1 YKYSVGCGK
10 GGCEFE
16 HAVLKANVNRP
27 CIDETDASRKFTL
40 AGRSEFCGNI
50 KLEVPWSAS
59 EILIDNTQPYA
70 NYSFT
75 KIIDIPNNYLNA
87 PFQVIVHGNRNALK
101 DGKDEDV
108 YDCDK
113 TLTVNPDYKNFFYCP
128 DKDDSSI
135 GGDGR
140 FDYYNYNTKASW
152 YDFGGSSYPVWEAD
166 GKGNDCISDL
176 SIVDCS
182 PHPTDC
188 VFKTDK
194 MPASTCEGD
203 VFGDVNSNMVGGA
216 DFCRYVEKFAD
227 LGITAGCGNGNYCPN
242 DATTRAQAAI
252 LILKARGQS
261 PAGTCTGNAFTDVN
275 TASVGDLTCRYI
287 EKFKSL
293 GIAAGYADGSF
304 GPNNPMTRGQAA
316 VLILKAI
323 GQAPENVCTGAIFSD
338 VNSGMTGG
346 ELFCR
351 YVEKLANMGITV
363 GYGNGNYGPNDATT
377 RAQAAVLIMKAII
390 GDISKPK
397 NSVLD
402 ADKDGE
408 VEICISKDGIQ
419 GGWTDGDI
427 DEAVCE
433 LIPSADWYDCNPETE
448 CSAGEDDYPD
458 DGKGLCCGD
467 DQSEKNIQTIVKEG
481 GVVTQFEYSA
491 CCDASEGFVCATEF
505 GGCLKLG
512 DSICMPGVPAKQTC
526 KQSGSTYYMDIISD
540 LSCQNSCQRCDINE
554 DGEVTDIDTTAISN
568 FLDDGLPYD
577 QNYDTNNDESNNGDD
592 ISYCNAILFSNC
604 ESCEDKVN
612 NGDDAC
618 AVVDGDVIFGN
629 SDEFNCVG
637 EKKHNVEKRNPD
649 YCGLACNYKYD
660 AQSCNSDICGG
671 CDSNSDCGSMEY
683 CNVNSCSCEPLLCK
697 DELCTEMDCL
707 LCSSKQ
713 CVDTCTDAKEAKE
726 YLHNLNAT
734 IYGAKS
740 TTSGKIGGA
749 MEFDGVDDY
758 LHVPAS
764 YNLSNF
770 SIAVWVKPND
780 DSTATYGDAIFEKEF
795 ALKGTQLTWHSSGKF
810 MFMVSNGT
818 KPNQISGQAGKAKN
832 QWYLVIGTYNG
843 THAKLYVNGVKEG
856 ELETLSVP
864 NNTLAINMGAWETR
878 PAGTMSRPFKGVI
891 DEVKVYERALTTQ
904 EILQLFGNMPV
915 RNGMIMYYPFDEV
928 SSCTNTCSQGDCA
941 TCPYVCVA
949 TEEIEVTVD
958 NKDNDCD
965 GLIDEPYFNKG
976 GVYVWESSCNYYA
989 CVYKDTKSNVKI
1001 TGDLTSYTGIMLE
1014 GKDDFSFANKILD
1027 FKSYENVSDILDCVR
1042 VRSSSVMTFDV
1053 NYSGS
1058 KSKDNVYLGYY
1069 GKHPINNP
1077 FKYASPTCSQNCNSP
1092 NECGDNVFNLKFNCG
1107 YDECIF
1113 DCGGYWVDE
1122 AGPGLNNDYCSACT
1136 ESTECSTYTNEYSCY
1151 YDPCKGAGS
1160 AFGCRWENDECVD
1173 AFEQCAPG
1181 TTLCKDGSCSPNC
1194 KDKGKAECVLSY
1206 VDYAQIK
1213 DMAGNNNG
1221 KVVNA
1226 KLISKGKYGEG
1237 FDFNNAR
1244 IETPDSS
1251 DIDMDDEFTVVTWI
1265 KADTCS
1271 ETEAGIYEK
1280 GDFGLYIYEDDNK
1293 CYLRTEVDGD
1303 DIADIRIGD
1312 EKWIH
1317 TALVVSGDHAKFYI
1331 NGTLKG
1337 DESIGSLDN
1346 AGTLFI
1352 GSDHSNNY
1360 YDGKMDE
1367 FMIYDEAL
1375 DATQINK
1382 IYVNSEVSGK
1392 ALWYTFNADGFKSV
1406 ILGPVGPANGIC
1418 EMGEGCACEDC
1429 EGKQDSCTDGAI
1441 CDSEE
1446 ICGCPVGTTLCE
1458 DMTCSSDCDDK
1469 QGCNGAPNGNCQL
1482 YEGCACIDCRFKQ
1495 DSCVEGAICANDLCT
1510 KPGVIICKIGES
1522 LCADLTC
1529 DKTCDGHGGKQGCV
1543 VENGVCDK
1551 YEGCACADCNGK
1563 QDSCSDSAVCD
1574 YSTKLCKSK
1583 APGGE
1588 VPEEPEEGSG
1598 YCTQTQG
1605 GWGAA
1610 CNGGNVGCLRDSNW
1624 AKAVGS
1630 NLVVG
1635 EGFKMTFS
1643 NSKAVEDYLPAGKT
1657 AGALTKD
1664 HTNPIET
1671 ESGILG
1677 GQVTAL
1683 KLNVLYSE
1691 QGVGLKTTGKIGNL
1705 YIVSGKY
1712 AGMSVNE
1719 FLEHAEKVLG
1729 GYEQDSFADI
1739 NSAAT
1744 SINENFDNCNI
1755 DKGYLLFTKPSSDKL
1770 DCDMSLE
1777 VTDTLETLERFDI
1790 TATIK
1795 NNKDEDF
1802 SDVVVTLKAPD
1813 KMTLKESQK
1822 RISLAG
1828 MATET
1833 VVFEGLVNDYSYE
1846 TAEFTLDVE
1855 LLGKDK
1861 LSKDFE
1867 MEVEI
1872 PRFTIKA
1879 KPKFEYTPRNGEVCL
1894 DFYYVL
1900 NDEHQEPRDI
1910 EMEIL
1915 DPNAILSK
1923 TVLID
1928 FVSYV
1933 DSNSN
1938 ILVKPMTSNPYC
1950 LPKAD
1955 YEIKGYLYD
1964 ASTGFVSMSA
1974 ESSERIDLR

>member
-1 YKYSVGCGK
+1 MCISFIPDVYAGQDSACCPGCVNCCGSWCCCGNSGCPDGDDDDDDDDSCTPDCSGKECGDNGCGGSCGSCDGLKYTVGCGK

-16 HAVLKANVNRP
+16 QAVIKAHVNIP

-40 AGRSEFCGNI
+40 SGRSEFCGDI
-50 KLEVPWSAS
+50 KLEVPWSTS
-59 EILIDNTQPYA
+59 DILVENTKSYQ
-70 NYSFT
+70 NYSFE
-75 KIIDIPNNYLNA
+75 KIIDIPDSYA
-87 PFQVIVHGNRNALK
+87 DGPFQVIVHGNRNALK
-101 DGKDEDV
+101 DAKDEDV
-108 YDCDK
+108 YNCDK
-113 TLTVNPDYKNFFYCP
+113 TVTVNLEFRNFFYCP

-140 FDYYNYNTKASW
+140 FDYYNYNTKSLW
-152 YDFGGSSYPVWEAD
+152 YDFGGSSYQVWEAD

-188 VFKTDK
+188 VD
-194 MPASTCEGD
+194 AEGIS
-203 VFGDVNSNMVGGA
+203 VNMNSA
-216 DFCRYVEKFAD
+216 DDAESDMEK
-227 LGITAGCGNGNYCPN
+227 
-242 DATTRAQAAI
+242 
-252 LILKARGQS
+252 
-261 PAGTCTGNAFTDVN
+261 
-275 TASVGDLTCRYI
+275 
-287 EKFKSL
+287 
-293 GIAAGYADGSF
+293 
-304 GPNNPMTRGQAA
+304 
-316 VLILKAI
+316 
-323 GQAPENVCTGAIFSD
+323 
-338 VNSGMTGG
+338 
-346 ELFCR
+346 
-351 YVEKLANMGITV
+351 
-363 GYGNGNYGPNDATT
+363 
-377 RAQAAVLIMKAII
+377 
-390 GDISKPK
+390 
-397 NSVLD
+397 
-402 ADKDGE
+402 E
-408 VEICISKDGIQ
+408 VCISKDGIQ

-427 DEAVCE
+427 DEEVCE
-433 LIPSADWYDCNPETE
+433 LIPSAGWYDCNPETE
-448 CSAGEDDYPD
+448 CSAGEDDYPS

-467 DQSEKNIQTIVKEG
+467 DQYEKNIETVVKEG
-481 GVVTQFEYSA
+481 GVVTQYEYSA

-512 DSICMPGVPAKQTC
+512 DSVCMPGVPAKQTC
-526 KQSGSTYYMDIISD
+526 KQSGSTYYMDIESD

-568 FLDDGLPYD
+568 FLDDELPYD
-577 QNYDTNNDESNNGDD
+577 LNYDTNNDGSNNGDD

-612 NGDDAC
+612 NGEDAC
-618 AVVDGDVIFGN
+618 AVVDGDVVFGN
-629 SDEFNCVG
+629 SDEFQCVG
-637 EKKHNVEKRNPD
+637 ENDHNVEKRNPD
-649 YCGLACNYKYD
+649 YCGVACNYKYD
-660 AQSCNSDICGG
+660 AQACNSDICGG

-713 CVDTCTDAKEAKE
+713 CEDTCTDAKEAKE

-780 DSTATYGDAIFEKEF
+780 DNTVSYGDAIFEKEF
-795 ALKGTQLTWHSSGKF
+795 ALKGMQLTWHSSGKF

-818 KPNQISGQAGKAKN
+818 KPNQISGQVGKAKN

-864 NNTLAINMGAWETR
+864 NNTIGINMGAWETR
-878 PAGTMSRPFKGVI
+878 PAGTMSRPFKGMI
-891 DEVKVYERALTTQ
+891 DEVKVYNRSLTTQ
-904 EILQLFGNMPV
+904 EVLQLFGSMPV
-915 RNGMIMYYPFDEV
+915 RSGMIMYYPFDEV

-941 TCPYVCVA
+941 TCPYVCIP
-949 TEEIEVTVD
+949 TEDIEVTVD

-965 GLIDEPYFNKG
+965 GLIDEPYFDKG

-1001 TGDLTSYTGIMLE
+1001 SGDLTSYTGIMLE
-1014 GKDDFSFANKILD
+1014 GKDDFSFANKVLD

-1077 FKYASPTCSQNCNSP
+1077 FKYASPTCSQSCNSP
-1092 NECGDNVFNLKFNCG
+1092 NECGDSVFNLKFNCG

-1113 DCGGYWVDE
+1113 DCGGYWIDE
-1122 AGPGLNNDYCSACT
+1122 AGPGLNNDYCAACLET
-1136 ESTECSTYTNEYSCY
+1136 TECSTYTNEYSCY
-1151 YDPCKGAGS
+1151 YDPCKGANS

-1221 KVVNA
+1221 NVVNA
-1226 KLISKGKYGEG
+1226 KLVSKGKYGEG
-1237 FDFNNAR
+1237 FEFNNAR
-1244 IETPDSS
+1244 IETADSD
-1251 DIDMDDEFTVVTWI
+1251 DIDMDDEFTVATWI
-1265 KADTCS
+1265 NADTCS

-1280 GDFGLYIYEDDNK
+1280 GEFGLYIYEDDNK
-1293 CYLRTEVDGD
+1293 CYLRAEVDGD

-1317 TALVVSGDHAKFYI
+1317 TTLVVSGDHARFYI

-1337 DESIGSLDN
+1337 EESIGSLDN

-1352 GSDHSNNY
+1352 GSDYDNNY
-1360 YDGKMDE
+1360 FDGKMDE

-1375 DATQINK
+1375 DASQINK

-1392 ALWYTFNADGFKSV
+1392 VLWYTFNADGFKSV

-1441 CDSEE
+1441 CDSEN
-1446 ICGCPVGTTLCE
+1446 ICGCPAGTTLCE
-1458 DMTCSSDCDDK
+1458 DMTCSSDCDVAKRCEKID
-1469 QGCNGAPNGNCQL
+1469 GNCQL
-1482 YEGCACIDCRFKQ
+1482 YEGCGCIDCQLKQ
-1495 DSCVEGAICANDLCT
+1495 DSCTEGSICAANKCVV
-1510 KPGVIICKIGES
+1510 PGVIICKIGEA

-1529 DKTCDGHGGKQGCV
+1529 DKTCENHGGKQGCV
-1543 VENGVCDK
+1543 IENGVCEK
-1551 YEGCACADCNGK
+1551 YEGCACTDCNGK
-1563 QDSCSDSAVCD
+1563 QDSCSESAVCD
-1574 YSTKLCKSK
+1574 YDTKLCKSK

-1588 VPEEPEEGSG
+1588 VPEEPEEEIG

-1605 GWGAA
+1605 GWGAS
-1610 CNGGNVGCLRDSNW
+1610 CNGGNVGCLRDTNW
-1624 AKAVGS
+1624 ATAVGS
-1630 NLVVG
+1630 NLAVG

-1643 NSKAVEDYLPAGKT
+1643 TSKAVEDYLPAGGN

-1664 HTNPIET
+1664 FTNPTQT

-1691 QGVGLKTTGKIGNL
+1691 KGVGLETTGKIGNL
-1705 YIVSGKY
+1705 YIASGKY

-1729 GYEQDSFADI
+1729 GYEQDSFADL

-1777 VTDTLETLERFDI
+1777 VTDTLETLEKFDI

-1802 SDVVVTLKAPD
+1802 SDVVVTLKSPD

-1828 MATET
+1828 LGTET

-1846 TAEFTLDVE
+1846 TVGFTLEVE

-1879 KPKFEYTPRNGEVCL
+1879 KPKFEYTARDGEVCL

-1900 NDEHQEPRDI
+1900 NDEYQEPRDI

-1915 DPNAILSK
+1915 DPNAMLSK

-1933 DSNSN
+1933 DSNNN

-1955 YEIKGYLYD
+1955 YEIRGYLYD